1 MAPRIKSWRNG
12 NSCQFL
18 YHCVRTR
25 PTQIKIHFLQCATE
39 TIQYINMK
47 LSLRYIK
54 WTMLNMFSSQIS
66 CKSRGFLSSVLDTLE
81 TQCKKPGKKNTKIIK
96 IFLLKIY
103 FDKNVLMSQKFF
115 DNKMFCIY
123 FTEPF
128 YRNKKN
134 SSNPFIIYGLFQTNC
149 FLLNALFLKGL
160 FT

>member
-66 CKSRGFLSSVLDTLE
+66 CKSRAFLSSVLNTLE

-103 FDKNVLMSQKFF
+103 FDKNV
-115 DNKMFCIY
+115 
-123 FTEPF
+123 TEPF

-160 FT
+160 FTYFYVQPISKYT